1 MQQMSLIAGEEEVQH
16 GIVQAPGVIAGG
28 GVEVVV
34 VVVVVGVGVGAATS
48 LAEQQWEE

>member
-28 GVEVVV
+28 GVVVV
-34 VVVVVGVGVGAATS
+34 VVVVVVGVGAATS
-48 LAEQQWEE
+48 LAEQQGEE